1 MLAPQMFL
9 RVRSRIVEQ
18 YRDLIEREA
27 EFPVEQD
34 LLEPVE
40 ITVVVTAVPGPA
52 APAGREQS
60 DSVVVVQGAHRD
72 SGESGDLSHGV
83 LHGSPLPSPI
93 GYVPSLGPDVT

>member
-1 MLAPQMFL
+1 MLAPQVLL

-18 YRDLIEREA
+18 YRDLVEREA

-40 ITVVVTAVPGPA
+40 VAVVVTAVPGPA

-83 LHGSPLPSPI
+83 LHGCPAPFSDRVRPEP
-93 GYVPSLGPDVT
+93 GP